1 MSLTKESKDESKCR
15 KNQILK
21 TAKNFHLY
29 SLLLQSLGRGDE
41 AIAEPSVGA
50 GSVPLTWG
58 FLHRPERSPCTGRL
72 RLPRRCAVSIFWW
85 IPGATCIV
93 RCVTSFLSLAA
104 LHNFMVSDVFEIR
117 DFWGFGSAQLLSC
130 RDKDLLGDCSK
141 RQRFHE
147 NSSFFLL
154 KWESYWT

>member
-50 GSVPLTWG
+50 GSVPLT
-58 FLHRPERSPCTGRL
+58 
-72 RLPRRCAVSIFWW
+72 
-85 IPGATCIV
+85 
-93 RCVTSFLSLAA
+93 
-104 LHNFMVSDVFEIR
+104 
-117 DFWGFGSAQLLSC
+117 
-130 RDKDLLGDCSK
+130 
-141 RQRFHE
+141 
-147 NSSFFLL
+147 
-154 KWESYWT
+154 